1 MHIAEV
7 RGMSLSARIW
17 PRAVEELRPDEV
29 WDKTC
34 FYSSPI
40 RKPGTDVRQHA
51 DAFLN
56 ALVEPAIE
64 QLDGSMRV
72 VRADHLSSSPVT
84 GSVFEH
90 VVRSGLLIADLS
102 YHNASVLHE
111 VGLRHGSGK
120 PCVLISRL
128 EDEIPA
134 NLREVRTVLVK
145 TETFWDFYA
154 EFEVKRREIAE
165 YARWA
170 LSADA
175 AASNPVQRL
184 FPDYRKYFR

>member
-1 MHIAEV
+1 MP
-7 RGMSLSARIW
+7 LSGRIW
-17 PRAVEELRPDEV
+17 PRAVEEPQPGMVGERT
-29 WDKTC
+29 WNQTC

-40 RKPGTDVRQHA
+40 GSPGTDVRQHA

-56 ALVEPAIE
+56 ALVEPAVE
-64 QLDGSMRV
+64 QLDSSMRV
-72 VRADHLSSSPVT
+72 VRADHLPSSPVT

-102 YHNASVLHE
+102 HHNASVLHE
-111 VGLRHGSGK
+111 VGLRHASGR
-120 PCVLISRL
+120 PCVLISRV

-145 TETFWDFYA
+145 TATFWEFNA
-154 EFEVKRREIAE
+154 ELEVKQREIAD

-175 AASNPVQRL
+175 EASNPIQRL